1 MRSGINLFDINT
13 KDTFFQEFADSK
25 KIFETQKNLD
35 RANIEYEMQRMGLEL
50 RQVYGRKLHLCKHFE
65 AKKIM
70 L

>member
-50 RQVYGRKLHLCKHFE
+50 RQVKEKFHFIILTKE
-65 AKKIM
+65 TYR
-70 L
+70 